1 MVTLAAVAVAV
12 VAAALVAILV
22 VVLVH
27 KMNAGPVVVL
37 GGAMQCMKA
46 HGRFE
51 GRSVAS
57 LSSSVTEVM
66 KTKEGSTQ
74 GEVATLCISPEVRE
88 QSVCT
93 RVCVCVCI
101 VMLNEVCCAG
111 QVDHSVFRQQP
122 YPVLLYRMLYYVG
135 QAVV

>member
-12 VAAALVAILV
+12 VAAALFAILV
-22 VVLVH
+22 VLLVH

-93 RVCVCVCI
+93 RVCVCVYS
-101 VMLNEVCCAG
+101 NAK
-111 QVDHSVFRQQP
+111 
-122 YPVLLYRMLYYVG
+122 
-135 QAVV
+135 